1 MTQEA
6 NKVAYTLD
14 ITYCSNKRL
23 IATIQGRCIECHW
36 QLSKGL
42 YRMDV
47 GLGLMVGPVE
57 CGWPWPASRECPYR
71 NCSNTECHWSHDV
84 MRWWCRP
91 PRKHHW
97 PYYQHR
103 QERVGRPTCP
113 EKQHLLSRPNSLFT
127 NRISRY
133 LYQRLVNCRYRPHGS
148 GSSRH
153 RYSVW
158 PYKTIS
164 RWGICFWVMATPG

>member
-1 MTQEA
+1 MEVYSQSVRGLCLHSQSHTRVSDLYYRLAVISRRLILYQCA
-6 NKVAYTLD
+6 VWRRRPTKSLTRS
-14 ITYCSNKRL
+14 TYCSNKRL

-113 EKQHLLSRPNSLFT
+113 
-127 NRISRY
+127 
-133 LYQRLVNCRYRPHGS
+133 
-148 GSSRH
+148 
-153 RYSVW
+153 
-158 PYKTIS
+158 
-164 RWGICFWVMATPG
+164 